1 MGAEARPADW
11 IGYAL
16 IKIKRVYDSPA
27 PEDGLRF
34 LVDRLHPRGVKK
46 DALHIE
52 AWLKDSAPSDALR
65 KWFAHDASRWNEF
78 CQRYFAEL
86 DAHPE
91 AWNPLLEAARSGNVT
106 LLFAA
111 HDLERNNAAAL
122 KMYLDKYIKRK

>member
-1 MGAEARPADW
+1 MLR
-11 IGYAL
+11 
-16 IKIKRVYDSPA
+16 IKRVYDPPA

-65 KWFAHDASRWNEF
+65 KWFHQDASRWDEF

-86 DAHPE
+86 NAHPE
-91 AWNPLLEAARSGNVT
+91 AWSPLLEATRKGNVT

-111 HDLERNNAAAL
+111 RDLQHNNAAAL
-122 KMYLDKYIKRK
+122 KMYLEKYLKRK